1 MTALPVRVPE
11 TFRTIAHRGASG
23 YAPENTMAAFMLAAQ
38 MAATEIELD
47 IQFSKDNQLMIC
59 HDPELSR
66 YGHPGKHVLALTRDE
81 LQVLDMGAW
90 FAGGKYAGETMPTL
104 DQLFEKFATQFTYH
118 VEIKTPAPG
127 LASAILDCINTHK
140 LASQT
145 FVTSFHFD
153 ALAEFASLNSNA
165 KNIPLG
171 WLVRDNAFTAE
182 NIGRAAEAGFS
193 QFCPLARE
201 VTQERVA
208 EAHRRLSEVRAH
220 SVKNKTDMM
229 RVIETGCDGLTIN
242 WPDWLTH
249 EELI

>member
-1 MTALPVRVPE
+1 MGGGLCLTLIMTMTALPVRVPE

-118 VEIKTPAPG
+118 VEIKTY
-127 LASAILDCINTHK
+127 H
-140 LASQT
+140 
-145 FVTSFHFD
+145 
-153 ALAEFASLNSNA
+153 
-165 KNIPLG
+165 
-171 WLVRDNAFTAE
+171 
-182 NIGRAAEAGFS
+182 AGSMFR
-193 QFCPLARE
+193 Q
-201 VTQERVA
+201 QN
-208 EAHRRLSEVRAH
+208 
-220 SVKNKTDMM
+220 KNKLKYSW
-229 RVIETGCDGLTIN
+229 IF
-242 WPDWLTH
+242 
-249 EELI
+249 